1 MTLAEIRLA
10 LATLNAATEQLE
22 DLYEE
27 SEGEVTEET
36 ITEEERIA
44 TLRELL
50 EGDGIDSLGRW
61 LKSKEDEAA
70 ALKAEKQHIER
81 RQKAVENSVDFIKGE
96 LYNVLR
102 SLNIE
107 KAKGTSYGFTAQETT
122 KTIVDKERLAEW
134 GPAVDKAIRDAGIPA
149 WIGVTL
155 KASVSAVPEGQPLPD
170 LFQQET
176 RQSVKFTKPR
186 KPKEDVYENA

>member
-1 MTLAEIRLA
+1 MTLAEIRMA

-22 DLYEE
+22 GLYEE
-27 SEGEVTEET
+27 SEGEVTEQT
-36 ITEEERIA
+36 VTEEERIA

-81 RQKAVENSVDFIKGE
+81 RQKAVENTVDFIKGE

-107 KAKGTSYGFTAQETT
+107 KAKGTSYGFIAQETT
-122 KTIVDKERLAEW
+122 KTTVDKERLAEW
-134 GPAVDKAIRDAGIPA
+134 GPAVDKAIRDAGVPA

-155 KASVSAVPEGQPLPD
+155 KASVTAVPAGEPLPD

-186 KPKEDVYENA
+186 KATE